1 MKKYILLL
9 FILVKTSTNAGQIST
24 DSLQILLSASK
35 QDTTRVL
42 LLSELSNDLCRSDP
56 EKAFTL
62 AQQGLQ
68 LSKQINYPKGELYC
82 KVSLGWCWWSVG
94 DYSTAIQLM
103 LTEMKPVNLT
113 NDFKLTS
120 NLMGVLIS
128 SYEDQGDYT
137 EALKLSFQGFNLED
151 RDTTCEYC
159 KIVFASISDLYLKKN
174 QLDSAHFFYLK
185 HLSILPLLVSMDGF
199 IQ

>member
-9 FILVKTSTNAGQIST
+9 FILVKTSTNAGQISI

-68 LSKQINYPKGELYC
+68 LSKQINYSPYAK
-82 KVSLGWCWWSVG
+82 
-94 DYSTAIQLM
+94 
-103 LTEMKPVNLT
+103 
-113 NDFKLTS
+113 KL
-120 NLMGVLIS
+120 
-128 SYEDQGDYT
+128 
-137 EALKLSFQGFNLED
+137 
-151 RDTTCEYC
+151 
-159 KIVFASISDLYLKKN
+159 
-174 QLDSAHFFYLK
+174 
-185 HLSILPLLVSMDGF
+185 P
-199 IQ
+199 